1 MELTLAI
8 KNLGAVKGADGVTR
22 IGQKEL
28 LVIDKVTGEELTGKT
43 GVLWGDRALITE
55 TMEVPLLTP
64 EHVEDDPDDA
74 GYMIL
79 VIRCDNA
86 VNVK

>member
-43 GVLWGDRALITE
+43 GVLWGDRELITE

-64 EHVEDDPDDA
+64 KHVEDDPDDA
-74 GYMIL
+74 GYMII
-79 VIRCDNA
+79 VIRCDKA
-86 VNVK
+86 IKL